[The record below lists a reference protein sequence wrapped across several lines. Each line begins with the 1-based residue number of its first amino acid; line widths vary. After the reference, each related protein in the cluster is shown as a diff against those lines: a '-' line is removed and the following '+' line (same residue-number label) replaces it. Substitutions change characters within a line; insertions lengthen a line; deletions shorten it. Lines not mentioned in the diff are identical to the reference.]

1 VLRKKNTKADRLKK
15 PYNRQELIV
24 IHVNAKSAHY
34 CFLKRWFDHSDV
46 FYPEN
51 LRDSS
56 MAVFSACLP
65 PFSIMINLYNN
76 VICFTPVATLLIAF
90 ILVAFFDNGRFRD
103 SM

>member
-1 VLRKKNTKADRLKK
+1 
-15 PYNRQELIV
+15 
-24 IHVNAKSAHY
+24 
-34 CFLKRWFDHSDV
+34 
-46 FYPEN
+46 
-51 LRDSS
+51 

-65 PFSIMINLYNN
+65 PFSIMINLYKN